1 VRQAGRLGRPRQN
14 QGKEINMGK
23 GNFSQRKEAKK
34 PKKAKA
40 AKGKAK

>member
-1 VRQAGRLGRPRQN
+1 VELSPRN
-14 QGKEINMGK
+14 PSKEINMGK

-40 AKGKAK
+40 AKPKK